1 MNKYVMILVT
11 ISMFF
16 VSCEKWLDLQQEGE
30 ITAEQLY
37 NTGEGYR
44 TALNGLYQA
53 MGRPDLYGRELSFG
67 LVDCMSQQYD
77 LRDKDIFSE
86 TRYIKA
92 ANFEYEDVTLVDY
105 IDNIWTKAFK
115 MIANANDLI
124 QHIEHADA
132 DLFEEGEME
141 KKMIMGEAYACRA
154 LMHFDML
161 RLFAPAP
168 VNDDAQTY
176 VPYVEVYPEIHP
188 TSIKVMPFLDK
199 VVEDLLKAK
208 NLVIDFDTTRAG
220 ILASSTGKMRMSK
233 ANILAGSSFKYGD
246 FFAGRGYRLT
256 YYSIT
261 ALLARVYQYAG
272 KTQEAFE
279 CASEVIKYGK
289 KNGTPF
295 YLDDFTGV
303 TVNNGTSIENF
314 DQKRDFKL
322 KSSLIFAVYN
332 EKAYKDAGIDS
343 YFKLSAYAEDGTRP
357 LASNYFQLKRVELF
371 LNRGV
376 EEWATDIRSK
386 NMIFQALEIIPISAK
401 WYVYSKNP
409 EDAEHLKISPIIR
422 LTEMNYIL
430 AEYYARRG
438 NYGEAYN
445 ILNDIRAGRQLTP
458 LIVKSSLDEF
468 LIDLIGDARREWI
481 SEGQLFFLY
490 KRLDAVFNLNGEMH
504 RLTRG
509 EASLPLPRG
518 QK

>member
-1 MNKYVMILVT
+1 MNMKKYAMILVA
-11 ISMFF
+11 ISMSF

-30 ITAEQLY
+30 ITASQLY
-37 NTGEGYR
+37 GKGEGYR

-77 LRDKDIFSE
+77 LSNKDIF
-86 TRYIKA
+86 TTTHYIKA
-92 ANFEYEDVTLVDY
+92 SKFEYDDVSLVDY
-105 IDNIWTKAFK
+105 IDNIWTVAFK

-124 QHIEHADA
+124 QHIEQTDA
-132 DLFEEGEME
+132 HLFEKGEME

-168 VNDDAQTY
+168 VNDDGQAY
-176 VPYVEVYPEIHP
+176 VPYVETYPDIHP
-188 TSIKVMPFLDK
+188 ESIKVTPFLDK
-199 VVEDLLKAK
+199 VVRDLVKAK
-208 NLVIDFDTTRAG
+208 SLVADFDTTAAG
-220 ILASSTGKMRMSK
+220 VLASSSGKMRMSK
-233 ANILAGSSFKYGD
+233 ANILAGPSFNYGD

-272 KTQEAFE
+272 KNEDAFR
-279 CASEVIKYGK
+279 CASEVVEYGK
-289 KNGTPF
+289 KSGTLF
-295 YLDDFTGV
+295 YQDDFAGV
-303 TVNNGTSIENF
+303 TVNNGTSIADF
-314 DQKRDFKL
+314 DQKSDFKL
-322 KSSLIFAVYN
+322 KSSLIFAAYN
-332 EKAYKDAGIDS
+332 EKAYEGAGIKS
-343 YFKLSAYAEDGTRP
+343 YFNLSSKTEDGTP

-371 LNRGV
+371 TNRGV
-376 EEWATDIRSK
+376 EEWATDVRSK
-386 NMIFQALEIIPISAK
+386 NMIFPALEVIPVSAK

-409 EDAEHLKISPIIR
+409 DVAEHLKISPVIR

-430 AEYYARRG
+430 AECHARNG
-438 NYGEAYN
+438 NYGEAYG
-445 ILNDIRAGRQLTP
+445 ILNNIRAGRQLDR
-458 LIVKSSLDEF
+458 LAVGNSWEEF

-490 KRLDAVFNLNGEMH
+490 KKL
-504 RLTRG
+504 
-509 EASLPLPRG
+509 